1 MLGKRTGGRR
11 SIQLIHNL
19 LEKKNYTDLKKAAED
34 MKDRLEYSKKRL
46 NVQITEVALIIIM
59 TDEVAL
65 LL

>member
-11 SIQLIHNL
+11 RIQLIHNL